1 MKSKSK
7 KESITLMIYTCKK
20 FCYERINF
28 LIILVVAVVISAIFY
43 IANVSL
49 NNILVNFISKNLWCQ
64 TIIMFLTLASFINIF
79 YPFTLRKEY
88 KKKDIEGIS
97 EKQIKKERDRL
108 KYEEFVRK
116 HIMINKG
123 K

>member
-1 MKSKSK
+1 
-7 KESITLMIYTCKK
+7 MIYTCKK

-28 LIILVVAVVISAIFY
+28 LIILVVAVVISTIFY

-108 KYEEFVRK
+108 KWEEFARK
-116 HIMINKG
+116 HIMSNKE